1 MLSSL
6 SMPGGTRAPSAY
18 FIFSGERRDTI
29 KQRLLAERADES
41 KSVSVADVA
50 KEIGAEWKQLSEEE
64 KQVYKDKSNAI
75 AEELRAQGGAEEN
88 AEDDQGAVAAGK
100 KGAAQGPS
108 ILPLSLVKK
117 LACKDEE
124 VKRISGDAV
133 RVIAEATGLF
143 LGDLASQAYS
153 YAVSKKRKNFK
164 FSDVE
169 HVARKDR
176 RMVDIGL
183 HVSFENEEPFV
194 SMKKSTASN
203 GAKEDGSISAQQ
215 DTTGPKGIRK
225 FFAKQNAVEAPVTN

>member
-1 MLSSL
+1 MA
-6 SMPGGTRAPSAY
+6 GGTRAPSAY
-18 FIFSGERRDTI
+18 FIFSGERRDAI
-29 KQRLLAERADES
+29 KQRLLAERTDES

-50 KEIGAEWKQLSEEE
+50 KQIGAEWKQLSEEE
-64 KQVYKDKSNAI
+64 KKAYKDKSTKI
-75 AEELRAQGGAEEN
+75 AEQLRAKGGTEEN
-88 AEDDQGAVAAGK
+88 VEDKQGAVAKSK

-153 YAVSKKRKNFK
+153 YAVSKNRKNFK

-183 HVSFENEEPFV
+183 HVSFKNEEPFV
-194 SMKKSTASN
+194 SMKKSTVRNRARKR
-203 GAKEDGSISAQQ
+203 AKGDTDESLQQ
-215 DTTGPKGIRK
+215 ETMGPKGIRE
-225 FFAKQNAVEAPVTN
+225 FFAKQNAVEAPETN